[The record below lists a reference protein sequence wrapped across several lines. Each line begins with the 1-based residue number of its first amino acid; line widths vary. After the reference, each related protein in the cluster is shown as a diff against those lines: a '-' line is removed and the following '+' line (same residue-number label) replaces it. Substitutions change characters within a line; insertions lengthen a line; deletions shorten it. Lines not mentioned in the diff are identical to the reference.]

1 MKIKRIYAVSPLS
14 LLALSACGGGSSSEG
29 DSAQNALI
37 NLSGNVLNG
46 PLKNALVFIDRDGDG
61 VQGNLEPNLRT
72 TATGQYD
79 FNDAYLTEQLFTDD
93 QITALAADINAGSYS
108 IVAQSDNLTTVKYP
122 GDDVE
127 QQAGA
132 FTLSAVSYTHLT
144 LPTILLV

>member
-72 TATGQYD
+72 NSKRSSIEQKPFSSTARSPFMY
-79 FNDAYLTEQLFTDD
+79 
-93 QITALAADINAGSYS
+93 AARMPTHAIERDL
-108 IVAQSDNLTTVKYP
+108 VARSSLHSPLRATPVP
-122 GDDVE
+122 G
-127 QQAGA
+127 GG
-132 FTLSAVSYTHLT
+132 
-144 LPTILLV
+144 